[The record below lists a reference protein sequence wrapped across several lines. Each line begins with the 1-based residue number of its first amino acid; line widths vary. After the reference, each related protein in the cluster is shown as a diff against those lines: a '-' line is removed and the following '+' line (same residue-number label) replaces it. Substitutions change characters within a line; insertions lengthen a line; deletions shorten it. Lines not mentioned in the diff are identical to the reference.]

1 MINYPRSEKTGL
13 GKLIPSWKL
22 VLGSLLTLAVIG
34 AGLFAVAVYILPVP
48 QPNDVAIAETTKV
61 MYADGKTEIGRI
73 GDVRRTSVPLEEVP
87 VEVQQA
93 VLAAE
98 DRTFYDHGGFSPEG
112 IGRAFWNNLTG
123 GSTQGGSTITQQYV
137 KNAYLSQDQTVLR
150 KANELVLAVKLETI
164 ESKDQILSN
173 YLNTI
178 YFGRGAYGIEAASEV
193 YFGKPSTELTTS
205 EGAALAAVIQSPG
218 NYEPELFSERLMERW
233 NYVLDG
239 MVEKGWLTQADR
251 DETEFPKFKKQP
263 KGNQLAGQT
272 GYILETVKDEL
283 VAKGWS
289 EAEIDGGG
297 LSITTTIKQQAQD
310 AAVAAVESAGPT
322 YETDGLRIGLI
333 AVEPDTRRI
342 AAMYGGQNYLKNQ
355 LNNATQGH
363 AQGGSTFKAFGLT
376 AALDNGYGLDHIL
389 NGSSP
394 ATVDGYTLQN
404 FGNSSYGP
412 VSLLSA
418 TTHSINTAYVQ
429 MESEVGVDETITA
442 AEKAGL
448 PKDTPGVEDNLTFV
462 LGSPSPRPIDM
473 ANSFATFAARGM
485 YSEPTIL
492 KEVTRNTGEVA
503 YRADDRATRVFDED
517 VMDNVNYALQTVV
530 NSGTA
535 TRASWMGRPAA
546 GKTGTTDDNM
556 SAWFVGYTP
565 QLSAAVMMAK
575 ENKKGNPI
583 SLNGTGGVYDVTGGS
598 FPTAIWT
605 DFMSAALADEPV
617 EYFVAPGGDTPTD
630 TYGGTDTYTPDPTA
644 EPSPSDRTSVR
655 PSPDVTPSDPSTT
668 DPTPTQTTPPEPRA
682 PVPSDPGAPTPRAE
696 QPALPPQGNQAQQFR
711 RRAPV
716 G

>member
-1 MINYPRSEKTGL
+1 VINYPRSEKTGL

-22 VLGSLLTLAVIG
+22 VLGGLLTLAVVG
-34 AGLFAVAVYILPVP
+34 AGMFAIAVYILPVP

-61 MYADGKTEIGRI
+61 MYADGKTEVGRI

-87 VEVQQA
+87 LDVQHA

-98 DRTFYDHGGFSPEG
+98 DRSFYDHGGFSPEG
-112 IGRAFWNNLTG
+112 ISRALWNNVTG

-137 KNAYLSQDQTVLR
+137 KNAYLTQDQNILR

-164 ESKDQILSN
+164 ESKDEILSN

-193 YFGKPSTELTTS
+193 YFGKPVNEMTPS

-218 NYEPELFSERLMERW
+218 NYEPELFEERLMERW

-239 MVEKGWLTQADR
+239 MVEKEWLTPAERADM
-251 DETEFPKFKKQP
+251 TFPKFKKQE
-263 KGNQLAGQT
+263 KGNQLAGQA

-297 LSITTTIKQQAQD
+297 LTITTTIKQQAQD
-310 AAVAAVESAGPT
+310 AAVAAVENAGPT
-322 YETDGLRIGLI
+322 YNTEGLRVGLI
-333 AVEPDTRRI
+333 AVEPETRRI
-342 AAMYGGQNYLKNQ
+342 AAMYGGENYLKTQ
-355 LNNATQGH
+355 LNNATQGR
-363 AQGGSTFKAFGLT
+363 AQGGSTFKAFGLA
-376 AALDNGYGLDHIL
+376 AALDEGYSLDTVL

-394 ATVDGYTLQN
+394 ATIEGYTLQN
-404 FGNSSYGP
+404 FGNSSFGP
-412 VSLLSA
+412 VSLLTA
-418 TTHSINTAYVQ
+418 TTNSVNTAYVQ
-429 MESEVGVDETITA
+429 LESEVGVDKTIAT
-442 AEKAGL
+442 AEKLGL
-448 PKDTPGVEDNLTFV
+448 PADTPGIEDNLTFV

-485 YSEPTIL
+485 YAEPTIL

-503 YRADDRATRVFDED
+503 YRSDDSATRVFDED

-530 NSGTA
+530 NNGTA
-535 TRASWMGRPAA
+535 TRASWTGRPAA

-565 QLSAAVMMAK
+565 QLSAAVMLAK

-583 SLNGTGGVYDVTGGS
+583 SLNGTGGVYDITGGS
-598 FPTAIWT
+598 FPTAIWAE
-605 DFMSAALADEPV
+605 FMSAALADEPV
-617 EYFVAPGGDTPTD
+617 EYFVAPGSDVPPGQTSTD
-630 TYGGTDTYTPDPTA
+630 PYDTYTESPSSEPSASPSATD
-644 EPSPSDRTSVR
+644 EPSPSSSTSATPE
-655 PSPDVTPSDPSTT
+655 PSQPLAEDPQPRQQPT
-668 DPTPTQTTPPEPRA
+668 DPELP
-682 PVPSDPGAPTPRAE
+682 DPRAE
-696 QPALPPQGNQAQQFR
+696 QPAVLPQQEPTR
-711 RRAPV
+711 RPRQRAR
-716 G
+716 

>member
-1 MINYPRSEKTGL
+1 MINYPRSDKTGA
-13 GKLIPSWKL
+13 GRLIPSWKL
-22 VLGSLLTLAVIG
+22 VLGGLITVAVIG
-34 AGLFAVAVYILPVP
+34 AGLFAVAVYVLPVP

-73 GDVRRTSVPLEEVP
+73 GDVRRTSVPLSDVP
-87 VEVQQA
+87 EDVQHA

-98 DRTFYDHGGFSPEG
+98 DRSFYDHGGFSPEG
-112 IGRAFWNNLTG
+112 ISRAVWNNATG

-137 KNAYLSQDQTVLR
+137 KNAYLTQDQTVLR

-164 ESKDQILSN
+164 ESKDEILAN

-178 YFGRGAYGIEAASEV
+178 YFGRGAYGIEAASEA
-193 YFGKPSTELTTS
+193 YFGKSVDELDVS

-218 NYEPELFSERLMERW
+218 NYEPELFKDRLMERW

-239 MVEKGWLTQADR
+239 MVEKEWLTQAER
-251 DETEFPKFKKQP
+251 DQITFPKFKKQE

-272 GYILETVKDEL
+272 GYILETVKDEM

-297 LSITTTIKQQAQD
+297 LTITTTIKQGAQE
-310 AAVAAVESAGPT
+310 AAVNAVEAAGPT
-322 YETDGLRIGLI
+322 YNNEGLRVGLI
-333 AVEPDTRRI
+333 AVEPTTRRI
-342 AAMYGGQNYLKNQ
+342 AAMYGGPNYLKNQ

-363 AQGGSTFKAFGLT
+363 AQGGSTFKAFGLA
-376 AALDNGYGLDHIL
+376 AALNNGYSLDTIL

-394 ATVDGYTLQN
+394 ATIDGYTLQN
-404 FGNSSYGP
+404 FGNSSFGP
-412 VSLLSA
+412 VSLLTA
-418 TTHSINTAYVQ
+418 TTNSVNTAYVQ
-429 MESEVGVDETITA
+429 LESEVGVDKTINA

-448 PKDTPGVEDNLTFV
+448 PKDTPGIEENLTFV

-485 YSEPTIL
+485 YAEPTIL

-503 YRADDRATRVFDED
+503 YRPEDRATRVFPED
-517 VMDNVNYALQTVV
+517 VMDNVNYALQSVV

-565 QLSAAVMMAK
+565 QLSAAVMLAK
-575 ENKKGNPI
+575 EDKKGRPV
-583 SLNGTGGVYDVTGGS
+583 SLNGTGGIYDVTGGS

-605 DFMSAALADEPV
+605 EFMSAALADEPV
-617 EYFVAPGGDTPTD
+617 EYFVAPGSDYATTPPTTDSYGTD
-630 TYGGTDTYTPDPTA
+630 TYGTDTGTA
-644 EPSPSDRTSVR
+644 SPSPSSTDGSTA
-655 PSPDVTPSDPSTT
+655 TPSDESTPGRQPT
-668 DPTPTQTTPPEPRA
+668 DPQQTPEQAAQPARPEEEL
-682 PVPSDPGAPTPRAE
+682 PVPPQRE
-696 QPALPPQGNQAQQFR
+696 QQPAVP
-711 RRAPV
+711 
-716 G
+716 

>member
-1 MINYPRSEKTGL
+1 MINYPRSDKTGA
-13 GKLIPSWKL
+13 GRLIPSWKL
-22 VLGSLLTLAVIG
+22 VMGSLLTVAVIG

-73 GDVRRTSVPLEEVP
+73 GDVRRTSVPLSDVP
-87 VEVQQA
+87 EDVQLA

-98 DRTFYDHGGFSPEG
+98 DRSFYDHGGFSPEG
-112 IGRAFWNNLTG
+112 ISRAVWNNATG

-137 KNAYLSQDQTVLR
+137 KNAYLTQDQTVLR

-164 ESKDQILSN
+164 ESKDEILSN

-178 YFGRGAYGIEAASEV
+178 YFGRGAYGIEAASEA
-193 YFGKPSTELTTS
+193 YFGKSVDELDVS

-218 NYEPELFSERLMERW
+218 NYEPELFKDRLMERW

-239 MVEKGWLTQADR
+239 MVEKEWLTPAERSQI
-251 DETEFPKFKKQP
+251 TFPKFKKQE

-272 GYILETVKDEL
+272 GYILETVKDEM

-297 LSITTTIKQQAQD
+297 LTITTTIKQGAQE
-310 AAVAAVESAGPT
+310 AAVNAVEAAGPT
-322 YETDGLRIGLI
+322 YNSEGLRVGLI
-333 AVEPDTRRI
+333 AVEPNTRRI
-342 AAMYGGQNYLKNQ
+342 AAMYGGPNYLKNQ

-363 AQGGSTFKAFGLT
+363 AQGGSTFKAFGLA
-376 AALDNGYGLDHIL
+376 AALNDGYSLGTVL

-394 ATVDGYTLQN
+394 ATIDGYTLQN
-404 FGNSSYGP
+404 FGNSSFGP
-412 VSLLSA
+412 VSLLTA
-418 TTHSINTAYVQ
+418 TTNSVNTAYVQ
-429 MESEVGVDETITA
+429 LESEVGVDKTINA

-448 PKDTPGVEDNLTFV
+448 PKDTPGIEENLTFV

-485 YSEPTIL
+485 YAEPTIL

-503 YRADDRATRVFDED
+503 YRPDDKATRVFPED
-517 VMDNVNYALQTVV
+517 VMDNVNYALQSVV
-530 NSGTA
+530 TSGTA

-565 QLSAAVMMAK
+565 QLSTAVMLAK
-575 ENKKGNPI
+575 EDKKGRPV

-605 DFMSAALADEPV
+605 EFMAAALADEPV
-617 EYFVAPGGDTPTD
+617 EYFVAPGSEYGSPPPTSDSAGTD
-630 TYGGTDTYTPDPTA
+630 TYGEETSSA
-644 EPSPSDRTSVR
+644 SPSPTGGASGS
-655 PSPDVTPSDPSTT
+655 PSGT
-668 DPTPTQTTPPEPRA
+668 PTPGGSGQPSAPQDAPEQAAQPARPEEQL
-682 PVPSDPGAPTPRAE
+682 PVPTQRE
-696 QPALPPQGNQAQQFR
+696 QQPAVP
-711 RRAPV
+711 
-716 G
+716 

>member
-1 MINYPRSEKTGL
+1 MINYPRSDKTGL
-13 GKLIPSWKL
+13 GRLIPSWKL
-22 VLGSLLTLAVIG
+22 LLGTVLTLVLIG
-34 AGLFAVAVYILPVP
+34 AGLFALAVYALPVP

-73 GDVRRTSVPLEEVP
+73 GDVRRTSVPLTDVP
-87 VEVQQA
+87 EDVQLA

-98 DRTFYDHGGFSPEG
+98 DRSFYDHGGFSPEG
-112 IGRAFWNNLTG
+112 ISRAVWNNATG

-150 KANELVLAVKLETI
+150 KGNELVLAVKLETL
-164 ESKDQILSN
+164 ESKDEILAN

-178 YFGRGAYGIEAASEV
+178 YFGRGAYGVEAASEA
-193 YFGKPSTELTTS
+193 YFGKSVKDLDIS

-218 NYEPELFSERLMERW
+218 NYEPELFKDRLMERW

-239 MVEKGWLTQADR
+239 MVEKEWLTQAER
-251 DETEFPKFKKQP
+251 DQITFPKFKKQE

-272 GYILETVKDEL
+272 GYILETVKDEM

-297 LSITTTIKQQAQD
+297 LTITTTIKQGAQE
-310 AAVAAVESAGPT
+310 AAVNAVKAAGPT
-322 YETDGLRIGLI
+322 YNAEGLRVGLI
-333 AVEPDTRRI
+333 AVEPQTRRI
-342 AAMYGGQNYLKNQ
+342 QAMYGGPNYLKSQ
-355 LNNATQGH
+355 LNNATQGR
-363 AQGGSTFKAFGLT
+363 AQGGSTFKAFGLA
-376 AALDNGYGLDHIL
+376 AALNDGYSLDTVL

-418 TTHSINTAYVQ
+418 TTHSVNTAYVQ
-429 MESEVGVDETITA
+429 LESEVGVERTIHA

-448 PKDTPGVEDNLTFV
+448 PKDTPGIEENLTFV

-485 YSEPTIL
+485 YAEPTIL

-503 YRADDRATRVFDED
+503 YRDEDTGTRVFPED
-517 VMDNVNYALQTVV
+517 VMDNVNYALQSVV
-530 NSGTA
+530 TSGTA

-546 GKTGTTDDNM
+546 GKTGTTDENM

-565 QLSAAVMMAK
+565 QLSAAVMLAK
-575 ENKKGNPI
+575 EDKKGRPI
-583 SLNGTGGVYDVTGGS
+583 SLNGTGGIYDVTGGS

-605 DFMSAALADEPV
+605 EFMSAALADEPV
-617 EYFVAPGGDTPTD
+617 EYFVAPGSDYSTSTPTPN
-630 TYGGTDTYTPDPTA
+630 TYGQQTTATPESTRTATATPTADPTA
-644 EPSPSDRTSVR
+644 
-655 PSPDVTPSDPSTT
+655 TT
-668 DPTPTQTTPPEPRA
+668 DPTTEPANPE
-682 PVPSDPGAPTPRAE
+682 
-696 QPALPPQGNQAQQFR
+696 PALPSPPQGQQREQLPAVPPEGTVTQQGR
-711 RRAPV
+711 RRVRRPPTL
-716 G
+716 